1 MDVVQLLR
9 TFGALGTVLG
19 LLAGALW
26 VVKRYDIKLPGRVG
40 GTSKRRL
47 EIVEKLAIDNRR
59 SVALI
64 RRDGH
69 EHLILLAPEGP
80 LMIEGGIERAM
91 VPVPFVPQPAPP
103 PPVPETAPPTTVD
116 LRAALAGLLER
127 ARSAPRHPEAARE
140 LRHSLE
146 SLTALAGSSPS
157 ALSHV
162 PERPDFRQTL
172 VDVEQSRWLREA
184 RKRDLDAASQTE
196 PAHA

>member
-1 MDVVQLLR
+1 MDLVQLLR

-64 RRDGH
+64 RRDGR

-80 LMIEGGIERAM
+80 LMIEGGIERE
-91 VPVPFVPQPAPP
+91 VEPVSFVPQPTPAPAA
-103 PPVPETAPPTTVD
+103 APAPID
-116 LRAALAGLLER
+116 LRAALTGLLER
-127 ARSAPRHPEAARE
+127 ARSAPPRPEVARE
-140 LRHSLE
+140 LRHSLA
-146 SLTALAGSSPS
+146 SLTALAD
-157 ALSHV
+157 
-162 PERPDFRQTL
+162 RPIGQAEEADFRQAL
-172 VDVEQSRWLREA
+172 ADVERSRWLRDAGQHRVEA
-184 RKRDLDAASQTE
+184 TQNAET
-196 PAHA
+196 AHA